1 MTNEKMLKQ
10 IKDEIKDLDLGFADE
25 EYRAGIVY
33 AIMKVNQIIDK
44 HLKEIEN
51 DN

>member
-1 MTNEKMLKQ
+1 MLKQ
-10 IKDEIKDLDLGFADE
+10 IKDEIKDLDLGFDDR
-25 EYRAGIVY
+25 EYQAGIAY
-33 AIMKVNQIIDK
+33 GIMKVNQIIDK